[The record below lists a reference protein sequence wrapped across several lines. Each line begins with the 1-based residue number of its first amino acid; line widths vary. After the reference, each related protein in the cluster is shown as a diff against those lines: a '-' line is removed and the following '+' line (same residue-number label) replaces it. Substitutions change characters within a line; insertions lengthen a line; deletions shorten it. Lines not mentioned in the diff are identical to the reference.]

1 MCMHLCVCVCRCI
14 HTDRCRLDPNRSGA
28 DVLMKPRPSVHLGV
42 KWPRLRASWVK
53 QEREGERKRE
63 KERKKQRRKKE
74 RKQEISEVL
83 APSASIKKSNL
94 APRQGP
100 SRFGSAEM

>member
-1 MCMHLCVCVCRCI
+1 MLTMHAHVYVHAPVCVCRCI

-63 KERKKQRRKKE
+63 KERKKQRRKE
-74 RKQEISEVL
+74 RKKARDKRGTRTL
-83 APSASIKKSNL
+83 
-94 APRQGP
+94 
-100 SRFGSAEM
+100 RFD